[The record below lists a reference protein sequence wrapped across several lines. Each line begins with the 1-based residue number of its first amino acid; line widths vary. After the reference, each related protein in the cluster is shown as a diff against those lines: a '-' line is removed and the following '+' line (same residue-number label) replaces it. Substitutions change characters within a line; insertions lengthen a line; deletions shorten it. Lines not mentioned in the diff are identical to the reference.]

1 MKTEK
6 LCLFY
11 VNKAHLFVIMKEY
24 LKDKEEYEITTFF
37 ENEIKDEL
45 DEPSMYEPIELDEI
59 SCEITKKPEQRQIG
73 KGKNKVILIDGSD
86 EYRMRVTQYI
96 KEQLKKTNADN
107 LKLINVYDFEEN
119 KFRMSRIFTNNE
131 KIIYTIG
138 EEIIE
143 H

>member
-73 KGKNKVILIDGSD
+73 KGK
-86 EYRMRVTQYI
+86 
-96 KEQLKKTNADN
+96 KKRKN
-107 LKLINVYDFEEN
+107 I
-119 KFRMSRIFTNNE
+119 
-131 KIIYTIG
+131 
-138 EEIIE
+138 
-143 H
+143 

>member
-1 MKTEK
+1 
-6 LCLFY
+6 
-11 VNKAHLFVIMKEY
+11 MKEY